1 MSDDLSATGPL
12 VAGPVTRLAVGTRDG
27 LDLRAEICAPT
38 GGPEGADPV
47 RAAAVVC
54 HPHPLHG
61 GSMYNNVVDALFE
74 GLPPHGVAVLR
85 FNFRGTSGSEGRH
98 DHGHAERLDVQ
109 AALAEMAERY
119 PGVPLLLCGYSF
131 GADVSLAVDHPALS
145 GWLAVAPVI
154 RVVERSEMVG
164 LDDERPTWLLPAEHD
179 QFRPP
184 AELAPLVADAR
195 NCTVVPIAQ
204 ADHFFMAGLR
214 QVVATA
220 ATAVDALCRG
230 AEPA

>member
-1 MSDDLSATGPL
+1 MSDDLSSTGAL
-12 VAGPVTRLAVGTRDG
+12 VPGPVTRLAVRTRDG
-27 LDLRAEICAPT
+27 FDLRAEICDPA
-38 GGPEGADPV
+38 GGPEGGDPV
-47 RAAAVVC
+47 RAAVVVC

-74 GLPPHGVAVLR
+74 GLPAHGAAVLR

-98 DHGHAERLDVQ
+98 DHGGAERLDVQ
-109 AALAEMAERY
+109 AALAEMADRH
-119 PGVPLLLCGYSF
+119 PGRPLLLCGYSF
-131 GADVSLAVDHPALS
+131 GADVSLASDHPALS

-184 AELAPLVADAR
+184 DQLAPLVADAR
-195 NCTVVPIAQ
+195 NCTIVPIPQ
-204 ADHFFMAGLR
+204 ADHFFMVGLR
-214 QVVATA
+214 RVVAA
-220 ATAVDALCRG
+220 AAEALDSICG
-230 AEPA
+230 A